1 MKWKEHWEQLKKSK
15 KEADSISNQNEALC
29 LTPSRDVLEKIIQ
42 RHVEWR
48 FPGTSTNGN
57 RTASSW
63 DLVYFVR
70 EPKGNIVWAECLLND
85 EFHFRVMVRLIG

>member
-1 MKWKEHWEQLKKSK
+1 MNWKEHWRHLTKVMKFK
-15 KEADSISNQNEALC
+15 DTPPKEALH
-29 LTPSRDVLEKIIQ
+29 LTPSRETLEKVIQ

-48 FPGTSTNGN
+48 FPGTSKNGN

-63 DLVYFVR
+63 DLVYFMR
-70 EPKGNIVWAECLLND
+70 EPKGNIVWAECILND

>member
-1 MKWKEHWEQLKKSK
+1 MNWKEHLIKLKPFLKDK
-15 KEADSISNQNEALC
+15 DTPPKEALC
-29 LTPSRDVLEKIIQ
+29 LTPSRDVLEKVIQ

-70 EPKGNIVWAECLLND
+70 EPKGNIVWAECLLHD

>member
-1 MKWKEHWEQLKKSK
+1 MNWKEHLIKLKPFLKDK
-15 KEADSISNQNEALC
+15 DMLPKEALQ
-29 LTPSRDVLEKIIQ
+29 LTPSRDVLEKVIQ

>member
-1 MKWKEHWEQLKKSK
+1 MNWKEHWKHLKKVMK
-15 KEADSISNQNEALC
+15 VAKIKPAPKEALQ
-29 LTPSRDVLEKIIQ
+29 LTPSRETLEKVIQ

-48 FPGTSTNGN
+48 FPGTATNGN